1 MGGAFTGK
9 STTLDAPTTK
19 TTGAILVTVEF
30 PDLHGATMGIL
41 VCACGGSE
49 ERMREIASK
58 MNAKVVSMCKCK
70 QAIENKPGAPLKCE
84 DLETVLD
91 RLRIISSSRRM
102 DASTLLLV
110 TAQTVQIQ

>member
-1 MGGAFTGK
+1 MIEKAGGIDGKYGEIIMGGA
-9 STTLDAPTTK
+9 SQESLLHQMHQQPR

-70 QAIENKPGAPLKCE
+70 QAIENKTGSTTEVLK
-84 DLETVLD
+84 TW
-91 RLRIISSSRRM
+91 
-102 DASTLLLV
+102 
-110 TAQTVQIQ
+110 

>member
-1 MGGAFTGK
+1 
-9 STTLDAPTTK
+9 
-19 TTGAILVTVEF
+19 
-30 PDLHGATMGIL
+30 
-41 VCACGGSE
+41 
-49 ERMREIASK
+49 MRK
-58 MNAKVVSMCKCK
+58 
-70 QAIENKPGAPLKCE
+70 